1 MRDVSKADLEA
12 LFNEFDTLRRQYER
26 MVADLNRRIVS
37 MGRQGN
43 TTGSLKLAGEVA
55 IYRERLGYCMAV
67 LAMVRWMLGGRAPN
81 MNPTRR

>member
-1 MRDVSKADLEA
+1 MRDVTKAELEA
-12 LFNEFDTLRRQYER
+12 LFNEFDNLRRQYER

-43 TTGSLKLAGEVA
+43 TTESLKLAGEVA
-55 IYRERLGYCMAV
+55 IYRERLGYCLAV

>member
-1 MRDVSKADLEA
+1 MRDITKADLEA
-12 LFNEFDTLRRQYER
+12 LFNEFDTLRRQYQR

-37 MGRQGN
+37 MGQDNPLGALRR
-43 TTGSLKLAGEVA
+43 AGEVS

-67 LAMVRWMLGGRAPN
+67 LAMVRWMLGGRGPN

>member
-1 MRDVSKADLEA
+1 MRDITKADLEA
-12 LFNEFDTLRRQYER
+12 LFNEFDTLRRQYQR

-37 MGRQGN
+37 MGQDNPLGALR
-43 TTGSLKLAGEVA
+43 LAGEVS

-67 LAMVRWMLGGRAPN
+67 LAMVRWMLGGRGPN